1 MWMSLGDLILIHGV
15 SFWIHFVNPWGG
27 MLDVI
32 WFEFMEKFSGGGTLI
47 SQRAFAADFFE
58 HQD

>member
-1 MWMSLGDLILIHGV
+1 M
-15 SFWIHFVNPWGG
+15 NPWGG